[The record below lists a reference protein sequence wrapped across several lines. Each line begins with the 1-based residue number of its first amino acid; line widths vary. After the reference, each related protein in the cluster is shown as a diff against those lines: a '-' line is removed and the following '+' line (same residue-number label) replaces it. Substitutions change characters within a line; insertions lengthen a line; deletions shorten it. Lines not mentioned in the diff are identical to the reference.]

1 MTKMTCYEDLMYRG
15 LIKDMTNN
23 EDFVEKL
30 NEGNMTFYW
39 GTDPTADSLT
49 IGHYSSLLTAKR
61 LMKYGHHPILLV
73 GGATGLIGDPRPTA
87 EREIIDK
94 SVVEKNI
101 EGIKAQVSALFDG
114 NVEIVNNYDWIKDFT
129 FIDFLR
135 DVGKYINVN
144 YMLNKDIISR
154 RLETGITYAEFSY
167 TLLQGYDFVHL
178 YKEKGCIMQAAGSD
192 QWGNI
197 TTGVELIN
205 KMLGKEAYAFTM
217 PIITDASGK
226 KMGKSEGNALWLDK
240 NRTSPYDIYQ
250 YMINT
255 TDEIVEQYLKYF
267 TFLDKDEI
275 DAVMA
280 KHNEK
285 PEDRYAQKT
294 LAYEFVKDL
303 HGEEEANQAKA
314 KSEALF
320 GGSTENLEAT
330 PITPESRNILDIM
343 MAAELIPSKSE
354 GRRLVEQG
362 GVSIDNEK
370 VTDPKFEV
378 DKEEFVLAK
387 GKKKVVKLV
396 IK

>member
-23 EDFVEKL
+23 EDFIEKL

-94 SVVEKNI
+94 AVVEKNI

-280 KHNEK
+280 KHNER

-378 DKEEFVLAK
+378 DKDEFVLAK